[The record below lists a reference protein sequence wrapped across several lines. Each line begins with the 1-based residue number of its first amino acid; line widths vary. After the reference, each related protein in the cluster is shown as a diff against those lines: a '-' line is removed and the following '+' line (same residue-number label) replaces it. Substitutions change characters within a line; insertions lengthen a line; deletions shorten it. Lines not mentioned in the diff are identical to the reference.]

1 MPYTAKAKRFF
12 HTDTARKQGITP
24 AMVAEADASPTLPP
38 KRGAS
43 KKAHPAKRRGR

>member
-1 MPYTAKAKRFF
+1 MPYTLKQKRFF
-12 HTDTARKQGITP
+12 HANEGKKGITP
-24 AMVAEADASPTLPP
+24 AMVAEADASPTLSP